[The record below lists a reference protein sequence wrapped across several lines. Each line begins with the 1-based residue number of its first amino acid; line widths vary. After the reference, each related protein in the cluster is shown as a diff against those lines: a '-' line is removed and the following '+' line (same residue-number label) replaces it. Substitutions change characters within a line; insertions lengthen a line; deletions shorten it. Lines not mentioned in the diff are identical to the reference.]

1 MDLDFITDSVLRQ
14 RIEDSVEYVYTT
26 LELSKDATKNETFRS
41 ETHRVI
47 ILYIASII
55 EAVLFYLYV
64 KREVHIPK
72 EEYKKVHEIGNG
84 YINTEVPSGKVIV
97 ATVRMVNKKESEI
110 SFKELV
116 TFLEAQEVL
125 KNETS
130 MKMIS
135 LFNMRNSFHLRKQQ
149 ELPCTIAD
157 VEKYLELLLYTL
169 TNVAKSFKK

>member
-1 MDLDFITDSVLRQ
+1 MDLDFITDSALRQ

-64 KREVHIPK
+64 KREVHIQK
-72 EEYKKVHEIGNG
+72 EEYKKVYEIGNG
-84 YINTEVPSGKVIV
+84 YTNTEVPSGKVIV
-97 ATVRMVNKKESEI
+97 AAVKMVDKKESEI

-116 TFLEAQEVL
+116 TFLEAQKIL
-125 KNETS
+125 KKTS
-130 MKMIS
+130 TLMMS
-135 LFNMRNSFHLRKQQ
+135 LFNMRNSFHLRKKQ

-157 VEKYLELLLYTL
+157 VEKYLQLLLYTL